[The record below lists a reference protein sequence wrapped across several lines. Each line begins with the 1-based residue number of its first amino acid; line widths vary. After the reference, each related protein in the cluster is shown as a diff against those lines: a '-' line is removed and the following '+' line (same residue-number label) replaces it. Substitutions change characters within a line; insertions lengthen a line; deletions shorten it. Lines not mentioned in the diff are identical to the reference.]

1 MQERKK
7 TTCNMKV
14 LFLIFH
20 GFDPNNGISKKISYQ
35 LNAFK
40 ANGHEAHLCYMD
52 ETISKRRIVDDKI
65 IVDYGNGTLGKI
77 LKRTEFSSVVEYA
90 VNYQIDFVYIRS
102 NHNANPFTI
111 NMIKR
116 IKKAGM
122 KVVMEIPTYPYD
134 QEYFNKSMRRQLI
147 QDKIFRNKFAQ
158 QLDGIVT
165 FSEEDFIF
173 GQKTI
178 KISNGIDFESV
189 RIKKESN
196 HPKKELHLIGVAEIH
211 RWHGFDRIIRGLAE
225 YYSSPKELIVYFHIV
240 GYFFSPVEKEEI
252 TRIIT
257 DNQLEQ
263 YIILHGKKH
272 GEELDEIFDKCDF
285 GIGSLGRHR
294 VGIDDI
300 KTLKNRE
307 YAARGIPFV
316 YSETDTDFDKQP
328 YVLKMPADE
337 SAIKIES
344 IINFYHNLSIS
355 PQQIR
360 SSIEHLSWKNQ
371 INRVLEAVYSSNS
384 NSKRIRLAYCIP
396 SLDHSGGMER
406 VLTTKANYLAE
417 ILNYDV
423 NIIITDDKG
432 TKPYFPLSEK
442 INVIQLDIN
451 IDNLWQYPT
460 WKRLYLYHKKMK
472 EYKRKLDICLC
483 TLKPDITIS
492 LLRREINFLC
502 DIKDGSAKIGEIH
515 FGRYK
520 YREANFGFLPNIANK
535 WITNR
540 WMAQLDNKIKRLD
553 RFVVLT
559 HEDATYWKGLSN
571 LMVIPNP
578 ITIHNEHSSDCTAKR
593 AIAVG
598 RYTYQKG
605 FDMLLFT
612 WKEIYKKHPDWRLHI
627 YGSGNRDEYIKLTK
641 KLGIESAVFCE
652 GPVNN
657 IEEKYLNSSIFILSS
672 RFEGFGLVLAEAM
685 SLGLASVAFSCPCGP
700 KDIISNNI
708 DGLLCE
714 NGNTNELASKI
725 CKLIENNQLRKD
737 IGQKAAT
744 NIQRFSLENI
754 MHQWDVLFEDIY
766 KNRAKGA

>member
-1 MQERKK
+1 M
-7 TTCNMKV
+7 NI

-40 ANGHEAHLCYMD
+40 TNGHEAHLCYMD
-52 ETISKRRIVDDKI
+52 ESVSKRRIVDNRTI
-65 IVDYGNGTLGKI
+65 EDYGNGTKGKI
-77 LKRTEFSSVVEYA
+77 LKRTEFGSIVDYA
-90 VNYQIDFVYIRS
+90 IKSKINFVYIRS

-111 NMIKR
+111 NMVKR
-116 IKKAGM
+116 MKKAGM

-147 QDKIFRNKFAQ
+147 QDKLFRNQFAK

-165 FSEEDFIF
+165 FAEEDFIF

-189 RIKKESN
+189 RLKKESK
-196 HPKKELHLIGVAEIH
+196 HPNNELHLIGVAEIH
-211 RWHGFDRIIRGLAE
+211 RWHGFDRVIRGLAK
-225 YYSSPKELIVYFHIV
+225 YYSSPQEINIYFHIV

-252 TRIIT
+252 TRIIA
-257 DNQLEQ
+257 DNHLET
-263 YIILHGKKH
+263 YIILHGKQH

-337 SAIKIES
+337 SDINIED
-344 IINFYHNLSIS
+344 IISFYQNIS
-355 PQQIR
+355 VSPKQIR
-360 SSIEHLSWKNQ
+360 DSIEHLSWKNQ
-371 INRVLEAVYSSNS
+371 MKRVIDAVYPSSSNS
-384 NSKRIRLAYCIP
+384 DRIRLAYCIP

-406 VLTTKANYLAE
+406 VLTAKANYLADK
-417 ILNYDV
+417 LNYDV

-442 INVIQLDIN
+442 INVVQLDVN
-451 IDNLWQYPT
+451 IDNLWQDPI
-460 WKRLYLYHKKMK
+460 WKRLYLYNKKMK
-472 EYKRKLDICLC
+472 DYKRKLEICLC
-483 TLKPDITIS
+483 QLKPDITIT
-492 LLRREINFLC
+492 LLRREINFIN
-502 DIKDGSAKIGEIH
+502 DIKDGSAKVGEIH

-540 WMAQLDNKIKRLD
+540 WMAQLDEKVKQLD

-559 HEDATYWKGLSN
+559 QEDATYWKELTN

-578 ITIHNEHSSDCTAKR
+578 ITINNDQYSDCTSKK

-605 FDMLLFT
+605 FDMLLDA
-612 WKEIYKKHPDWRLHI
+612 WKEVYKKHPDWQLFI
-627 YGSGNRDEYIKLTK
+627 YGGGNRETYTK
-641 KLGIESAVFCE
+641 QTKDLGIESVVSCE
-652 GPVNN
+652 GPVDN
-657 IEEKYLNSSIFILSS
+657 IKDKYLSSSIFILSS

-700 KDIISNNI
+700 KDIIYNDI

-714 NGNTNELASKI
+714 NGNIKELASNI
-725 CKLIENNQLRKD
+725 CMLIENKQLRID
-737 IGQKAAT
+737 LGHKAAI
-744 NIQRFSLENI
+744 NIQRFSIDNI
-754 MHQWDVLFEDIY
+754 MHQWNNLFKDIY
-766 KNRAKGA
+766 KTHTKEV

>member
-1 MQERKK
+1 
-7 TTCNMKV
+7 MKI
-14 LFLIFH
+14 LFIIFH

-40 ANGHEAHLCYMD
+40 ENGHEAHLCYMD
-52 ETISKRRIVDDKI
+52 ETVSKRRIVDHEI
-65 IVDYGNGTLGKI
+65 IIDYGNGTKGKI
-77 LKRTEFSSVVEYA
+77 LKRTEFDSIVDYA
-90 VNYQIDFVYIRS
+90 IDSKIDFVYIRS

-111 NMIKR
+111 NMVKR
-116 IKKAGM
+116 MKKAGM

-147 QDKIFRNKFAQ
+147 QDKLFRNQFAK

-189 RIKKESN
+189 RLKKESN
-196 HPKKELHLIGVAEIH
+196 HPKNELHLIGVAEIH
-211 RWHGFDRIIRGLAE
+211 RWHGFDRVIRGLAD
-225 YYSSPKELIVYFHIV
+225 YYSSPKELKVYFHIV
-240 GYFFSPVEKEEI
+240 GYFFSIVEEEEI

-257 DNQLEQ
+257 DHHLEQ
-263 YIILHGKKH
+263 FIILHGKKH
-272 GEELDEIFDKCDF
+272 GEELDKIFDKCDF

-337 SAIKIES
+337 SAIKIGD
-344 IINFYHNLSIS
+344 IISFYQSLSIS

-360 SSIEHLSWKNQ
+360 NSIEHLSWKNQ
-371 INRVLEAVYSSNS
+371 MKRVLEAVYPSNN

-406 VLTTKANYLAE
+406 VLTAKANYLADK
-417 ILNYDV
+417 LNYDV

-432 TKPYFPLSEK
+432 TKPYFPLSDK
-442 INVIQLDIN
+442 INVIQLDVN
-451 IDNLWQYPT
+451 IDNLWQYPI
-460 WKRLYLYHKKMK
+460 WKRLYLYQKKMK
-472 EYKRKLDICLC
+472 EYKRKLEICLN
-483 TLKPDITIS
+483 TLRPDITVS
-492 LLRREINFLC
+492 LLRREINFLN

-540 WMAQLDNKIKRLD
+540 WMAQLDKKVKQLD
-553 RFVVLT
+553 KFVVLT
-559 HEDATYWKGLSN
+559 HEDATYWKGLTN

-578 ITIHNEHSSDCTAKR
+578 ITIKKEHYSDCVAKI

-605 FDMLLFT
+605 FDILLSA
-612 WKEIYKKHPDWRLHI
+612 WKMVYKKLPDWQLYI
-627 YGSGNRDEYIKLTK
+627 YGGGNRDAYIDQVK
-641 KLGIESAVFCE
+641 KMGLESGVHCE
-652 GPVNN
+652 GPITN
-657 IEEKYLNSSIFILSS
+657 ITEKYLESSIFILSS
-672 RFEGFGLVLAEAM
+672 RFEGLPLVLMEAM
-685 SLGLASVAFSCPCGP
+685 SVGLAPVAFACPCGP
-700 KDIISNNI
+700 KDIIKDGEN
-708 DGLLCE
+708 GLLCK
-714 NGNTNELASKI
+714 NGDTTELASKI
-725 CKLIENNQLRKD
+725 CELIEDENLRKA
-737 IGQKAAT
+737 IGQNAA
-744 NIQRFSLENI
+744 NSIKKYSLDSI
-754 MHQWDVLFEDIY
+754 MNLWDALFQEIY
-766 KNRAKGA
+766 KTRAKEA

>member
-1 MQERKK
+1 M
-7 TTCNMKV
+7 NI

-40 ANGHEAHLCYMD
+40 ANGHRAHLCYMD
-52 ETISKRRIVDDKI
+52 ETVSKRRIVDHEI
-65 IVDYGNGTLGKI
+65 IIDYGNGTKGKI
-77 LKRTEFSSVVEYA
+77 LKRTEFGSIVDYA
-90 VNYQIDFVYIRS
+90 IDSKIDFVYIRS

-111 NMIKR
+111 NMVKR
-116 IKKAGM
+116 MKKAGM

-147 QDKIFRNKFAQ
+147 QDKLFRNQFAK

-189 RIKKESN
+189 RLKKECN
-196 HPKKELHLIGVAEIH
+196 HPENELHLIGVAEIH
-211 RWHGFDRIIRGLAE
+211 RWHGFDRVIRGLAD
-225 YYSSPKELIVYFHIV
+225 YYSSPKELKVYFHIV
-240 GYFFSPVEKEEI
+240 GYFFSILEKEEI

-257 DNQLEQ
+257 DNHLEQ
-263 YIILHGKKH
+263 IIILHGKKH

-337 SAIKIES
+337 SAIKIEN
-344 IINFYHNLSIS
+344 IISFYQSLSIT
-355 PQQIR
+355 PQRIR
-360 SSIEHLSWKNQ
+360 NSIEHLSWKNQ
-371 INRVLEAVYSSNS
+371 MKRVLEAVYPSNS

-406 VLTTKANYLAE
+406 VLTAKANYLADK
-417 ILNYDV
+417 LNYDV

-432 TKPYFPLSEK
+432 TKPYFPLSDK
-442 INVIQLDIN
+442 INVIQLDVN
-451 IDNLWQYPT
+451 IDNLWQYPS

-472 EYKRKLDICLC
+472 EYKRKLEICLN
-483 TLKPDITIS
+483 TLRPDITVS
-492 LLRREINFLC
+492 LLRREINFLN
-502 DIKDGSAKIGEIH
+502 DIKDGSAKVGEIH

-540 WMAQLDNKIKRLD
+540 WMAQLDKKVKQLD

-559 HEDATYWKGLSN
+559 HEDATYWEGVTK

-578 ITIHNEHSSDCTAKR
+578 ITIKNEKYSDCAAKR
-593 AIAVG
+593 AIAIG

-605 FDMLLFT
+605 FDLLVSA
-612 WKEIYKKHPDWRLHI
+612 WKDVYKKHPDWQLYI
-627 YGSGNRDEYIKLTK
+627 YGGGNKEAYIEQVK
-641 KLGIESAVFCE
+641 KMGLESCVYCE
-652 GPVNN
+652 GPITNVT
-657 IEEKYLNSSIFILSS
+657 EKYLESSIFILSS
-672 RFEGFGLVLAEAM
+672 RFEGLPLVLMEAM
-685 SLGLASVAFSCPCGP
+685 TVGLAPAAFACPCGP
-700 KDIISNNI
+700 KDIINDGEN
-708 DGLLCE
+708 GLLCK
-714 NGNTNELASKI
+714 NGDTTELASKI
-725 CKLIENNQLRKD
+725 CELIEDENLRKA
-737 IGQKAAT
+737 IGQNAA
-744 NIQRFSLENI
+744 NSIKKYSLDSI
-754 MHQWDVLFEDIY
+754 MNLWDALFQEIY
-766 KNRAKGA
+766 KTRAKEA